1 MKKIFYLSVLCMLP
15 ILLQGCGKDRIE
27 ERYTDKDVPPPGP
40 TSIAGSIAREEPF
53 RIVEAQ
59 GEIDGTTLDGLR
71 TEDIENSA
79 LGVFVLPLVAYYKQ
93 VNAYIV
99 TTWGDETI
107 RVSLSNVP
115 VGGEAGDVS
124 VDVQDVVA
132 EVQRRGKMS
141 VRTSADVKGNIRSCW
156 NADLTKLE
164 RLDCRLEINTI
175 LDGKP
180 FSLVVTKVE

>member
-1 MKKIFYLSVLCMLP
+1 MKKIVYLLALCMLP
-15 ILLQGCGKDRIE
+15 ILLQGCDKEKIK
-27 ERYTDKDVPPPGP
+27 ERTLVERRPGP
-40 TSIAGSIAREEPF
+40 TSIAGSIARSEPF

-59 GEIDGTTLDGLR
+59 GEIDGKTLDDLR
-71 TEDIENSA
+71 TEDIDNSK
-79 LGVFVLPLVAYYKQ
+79 LGIFTLTDYKQ

-124 VDVQDVVA
+124 IDEQDVIASVS
-132 EVQRRGKMS
+132 RRGKTS
-141 VRTSADVKGNIRSCW
+141 VRTSADVKGNIRSYW
-156 NADLTKLE
+156 NTDLNELE
-164 RLDCRLEINTI
+164 RLDCRLEIKTE

-180 FSLVVTKVE
+180 FSLVVIKVE